1 MPNNLYVSKEWFALK
16 TVKRITLFYFR
27 FSTDAPDDLSVLF
40 DCLESFADR
49 SDISPVKYSVISEN
63 ATYEDV
69 QGNLLKNR
77 ENFS

>member
-69 QGNLLKNR
+69 QGNLLKSR
-77 ENFS
+77 EKFS